1 LITGP
6 VAVLIAELEVVVVV
20 VSPTVVVA
28 ALVEELTVEVLI
40 TLPGGTTTIV
50 TGMHGFVGSKA
61 KRKTELVYWIFG
73 MDLNSGSGHAPGL
86 SGGEYRNS

>member
-1 LITGP
+1 MTGP

-20 VSPTVVVA
+20 VPPTVVVA
-28 ALVEELTVEVLI
+28 APVEVLTVEVLI
-40 TLPGGTTTIV
+40 TFPGGTTTIV

-61 KRKTELVYWIFG
+61 KRKVELVNWIFG
-73 MDLNSGSGHAPGL
+73 MGLNLVSGHAPGL